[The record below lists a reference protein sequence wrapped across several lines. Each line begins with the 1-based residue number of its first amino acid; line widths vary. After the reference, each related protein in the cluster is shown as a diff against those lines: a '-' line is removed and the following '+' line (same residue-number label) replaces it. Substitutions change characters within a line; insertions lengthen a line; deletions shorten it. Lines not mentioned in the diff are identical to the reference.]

1 MVPYPSSSP
10 SSPPNVTYI
19 ELPIDA
25 TGSIIGGTAI
35 GALGVGGLV
44 LFAQFMKSSKNE
56 KQAQDRTQ
64 DKAQDKP
71 KEDTEPED
79 TSIRIRLNEG
89 LSYLCVNT
97 SDLEFI
103 KVLLTEFRTRYHVL
117 GSIGEEAPATLRSI

>member
-1 MVPYPSSSP
+1 
-10 SSPPNVTYI
+10 
-19 ELPIDA
+19 LPIDA

-35 GALGVGGLV
+35 GALGVGGL
-44 LFAQFMKSSKNE
+44 FALAQYMKLSKKE
-56 KQAQDRTQ
+56 KQAQDTTEDRTQ
-64 DKAQDKP
+64 DKAQDKAQDKP
-71 KEDTEPED
+71 NEDTEPED